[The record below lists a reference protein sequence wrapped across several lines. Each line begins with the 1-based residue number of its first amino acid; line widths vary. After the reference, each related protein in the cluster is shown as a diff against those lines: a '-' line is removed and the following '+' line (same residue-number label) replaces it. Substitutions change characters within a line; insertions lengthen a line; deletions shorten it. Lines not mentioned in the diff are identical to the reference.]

1 MGRDGSSGGGAGTK
15 VVKPSSCMVKR
26 SEMGDLG
33 SRLARAPGAV
43 AGRLVARSLV
53 PHAPSRPEPPGAP

>member
-33 SRLARAPGAV
+33 VGWLEHLRQWLGA
-43 AGRLVARSLV
+43 
-53 PHAPSRPEPPGAP
+53 